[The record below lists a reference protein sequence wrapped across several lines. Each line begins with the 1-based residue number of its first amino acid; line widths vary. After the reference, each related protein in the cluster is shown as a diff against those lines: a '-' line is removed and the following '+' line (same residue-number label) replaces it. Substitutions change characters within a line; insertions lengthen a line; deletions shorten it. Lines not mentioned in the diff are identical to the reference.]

1 MTGLLVP
8 PHNAGALAE
17 AILRLLTDESLRH
30 RMGEAGL
37 APVRERFNVE
47 RMVDET
53 LAVYARV
60 AGRPRA
66 AGNGD
71 PRRRPEAAEPCHP
84 EVTQREVVLAGSAG
98 SICLSDAVIDAAM
111 RHPGNATRQA
121 EALPHSDDVH
131 VERDDEA
138 RR

>member
-17 AILRLLTDESLRH
+17 AILRLLTDESLRR

-37 APVRERFNVE
+37 ARVRERFNVE

-66 AGNGD
+66 AGNGN
-71 PRRRPEAAEPCHP
+71 PPPA
-84 EVTQREVVLAGSAG
+84 S
-98 SICLSDAVIDAAM
+98 
-111 RHPGNATRQA
+111 
-121 EALPHSDDVH
+121 
-131 VERDDEA
+131 
-138 RR
+138 